1 MPVSPRPPLPQL
13 VVRPHDPARS
23 RLVFVA
29 IALLWAFSLIV
40 VWRLGSESSA
50 PGFGDLRLQQ
60 AKSTEQLGRATTELE
75 ALKDRVVVLERS
87 EQVSRTANESL
98 QETLR
103 QRESEISSLRADI
116 AFFERLVGGGAPRQ
130 PLAINAFAVRPIG
143 SSGGYAWQLTLTQ
156 NLKKAAVTSGGVDIS
171 IDGVLD
177 GKLRTLALADLL
189 QARNATSVPFSFKY
203 FQRLEGNF
211 MLPDKFTPNRV
222 RLVVKSS
229 AGEQAQRSIAWVEA
243 LASGEKNDVR

>member
-29 IALLWAFSLIV
+29 IALLWAFSLVV

-50 PGFGDLRLQQ
+50 PGFGDLRVQQ
-60 AKSTEQLGRATTELE
+60 AKRTEELGRATTEL
-75 ALKDRVVVLERS
+75 
-87 EQVSRTANESL
+87 
-98 QETLR
+98 ETLR

-143 SSGGYAWQLTLTQ
+143 DSGGYAWQLTLTQ

-177 GKLRTLALADLL
+177 GKLKTLALADLL